1 MSEYINNVSRRKQQ
15 LKGVLEQLHQGRSV
29 EEVQEEF
36 GHLVREASSSE
47 IAEIEQ
53 MLINEG
59 TSPEAIQLLCDVH
72 VAVFKEALEKDADP
86 EAQPGHPVFI
96 FRKENLA
103 LNQLLEEIQRTL
115 VAYDNAHDLALQRK
129 LVAQIA
135 LLQTFE
141 RHYLRKEN
149 LLFPYLEKYGFTGPS
164 SVMWGIHDQI
174 RASLSALKKAVE
186 KLPENSAEVK
196 ALFSEAAGEM
206 QAMIYKEEKILFPAA
221 IERLSP
227 VEWLMISEQ
236 EAEIGYFQ
244 VEQPPK
250 VAVVQP
256 ASVSEANSKALAH
269 ASTTRMEGGLD
280 LQTGV
285 LTQEQINLMLTHLPV
300 DITFVDENDEVRF
313 FSQTKE
319 RIFVR
324 QPAIIGRKVQNCHPP
339 QSVSKV
345 QQIVGD
351 FRSGKRDTAEFWI
364 QMQGKF
370 VHIRYFAVRDAA
382 GNYRGTIEVSQ
393 DVTDIRKLEG
403 ERRLLDEPA
412 VALN

>member
-1 MSEYINNVSRRKQQ
+1 MSEFINNVSRRKQQ
-15 LKGVLEQLHQGRSV
+15 LKNVLEQLHQGRSV

-72 VAVFKEALEKDADP
+72 VAVFKEALEKNADP
-86 EAQPGHPVFI
+86 ETQPGHPVFI

-103 LNQLLEEIQRTL
+103 LNQLLEEIGSTL
-115 VAYDNAHDLALQRK
+115 GTYDGADNQALYQK
-129 LVAQIA
+129 LSGQIA

-141 RHYLRKEN
+141 RHYSRKEN
-149 LLFPYLEKYGFTGPS
+149 LLFPYLEKHGFTGPS

-174 RASLSALKKAVE
+174 RASLRDLKEALE
-186 KLPENSAEVK
+186 RLPENSADLK
-196 ALFSEAAGEM
+196 ARFSEVAGEM

-244 VEQPPK
+244 IEQPSR
-250 VAVVQP
+250 AIVQP
-256 ASVSEANSKALAH
+256 VSAPGLNSMAPAR
-269 ASTTRMEGGLD
+269 AAVRTMEGGLD

-285 LTQEQINLMLTHLPV
+285 LSQEQINLMLTHLPV

-313 FSQTKE
+313 FSQTKD

-345 QQIVGD
+345 QQIVSD
-351 FRSGKRDTAEFWI
+351 FRNRKRDTAEFWI
-364 QMQGKF
+364 QMNGKF
-370 VHIRYFAVRDAA
+370 IHIRYFAVRDAA